1 MMENLVLRWG
11 RESNM
16 TLNLENVVKKYKD
29 FTAVNDLNFTIR
41 EGTIFGLIGQNG
53 AGKTTTFRMILDL
66 QEQTSGTI
74 TWQGKPIKNINRDLL
89 GYLPEERG
97 IFPQMKVEEQ
107 LFFFGTLRGMKKE
120 EVKKEIDFWI
130 KRFDLE
136 EKRNAKA
143 ETLSKGNQQKVQLI
157 ASFIHKPKFLI
168 LDEPFSG
175 LDPVNRDLL
184 KDAILLLKDRGT
196 TILFS
201 SHQMDNVEELCD
213 YLCLLKRGISLF
225 SGSLLDLKKQYGK
238 IKLSIRTDIPLEE
251 IRKMVGVKE
260 VKVDRE
266 DYILTLVD
274 ESYAEPIFE
283 VVSKGSYIEKF
294 SLDYLS
300 LDEIFKDKVG
310 GQDE

>member
-1 MMENLVLRWG
+1 
-11 RESNM
+11 M
-16 TLNLENVVKKYKD
+16 TLSLQHVVKKYKD
-29 FTAVNDLNFTIR
+29 FTAVNDLNFTIGKG
-41 EGTIFGLIGQNG
+41 EIFGLIGQNG

-66 QEQTSGTI
+66 QDQTSGTI
-74 TWQGKPIKNINRDLL
+74 TWDGVPIKKVNRDWL

-107 LFFFGTLRGMKKE
+107 LFFFGQLRGMNRTE
-120 EVKKEIDFWI
+120 LKKEIDFWI
-130 KRFDLE
+130 QRFDLE

-184 KDAILLLKDRGT
+184 KNAILLLKEKGM

-213 YLCLLKRGISLF
+213 HLCLLKRGVSLF

-238 IKLSIRTDIPLEE
+238 TKLTIRTELPVEE
-251 IRKMVGVKE
+251 FSRLSGIKE
-260 VKVDRE
+260 IKRE
-266 DYILTLVD
+266 RDEVVITLVD
-274 ESYAEPIFE
+274 ESYAKPIFDF
-283 VVSKGSYIEKF
+283 VSNGNYIEKF

-310 GQDE
+310 GDLA

>member
-1 MMENLVLRWG
+1 
-11 RESNM
+11 M
-16 TLNLENVVKKYKD
+16 TLALKHVVKKYKD
-29 FTAVNDLNFTIR
+29 FTAVNDLNFTIGKG
-41 EGTIFGLIGQNG
+41 EIFGLIGQNG

-66 QEQTSGTI
+66 QEQTAGSI
-74 TWQGKPIKNINRDLL
+74 TWDGSPINKINRDWL

-97 IFPQMKVEEQ
+97 IFPQMKVEDQ
-107 LFFFGTLRGMKKE
+107 LIFFGKLRGMNRDE
-120 EVKKEIDFWI
+120 LKKEIDFWI
-130 KRFDLE
+130 KRFELE
-136 EKRNAKA
+136 EKRNEKA

-184 KDAILLLKDRGT
+184 KNAILLLKERGV

-213 YLCLLKRGISLF
+213 HLCILKRGVSLF

-238 IKLSIRTDIPLEE
+238 TKLTIRTTVPKEE
-251 IRKMVGVKE
+251 IEKMAGVKE
-260 VKVDRE
+260 VKVVRDE
-266 DYILTLVD
+266 YVLTLMD
-274 ESYAEPIFE
+274 ESFAKPIFE
-283 VVSKGSYIEKF
+283 LISNGQYIEKF

-310 GQDE
+310 GNNE

>member
-1 MMENLVLRWG
+1 
-11 RESNM
+11 M
-16 TLNLENVVKKYKD
+16 TLTLEHVVKKYKD
-29 FTAVNDLNFTIR
+29 FTAVNDLNFTIG
-41 EGTIFGLIGQNG
+41 EGEIFGLIGQNG

-74 TWQGKPIKNINRDLL
+74 TWKGTPMKNVNRDWL

-107 LFFFGTLRGMKKE
+107 LYFFGELRGMKRNE
-120 EVKKEIDFWI
+120 LKKEIDFWI
-130 KRFDLE
+130 TRFDLE
-136 EKRNAKA
+136 EKRHHKA

-157 ASFIHKPKFLI
+157 ASFIHQPKFLI

-184 KDAILLLKDRGT
+184 KNAILLLKEKGM

-213 YLCLLKRGISLF
+213 HLCLLKRGVSLF

-238 IKLSIRTDIPLEE
+238 SKLTIRTNLSQQDIE
-251 IRKMVGVKE
+251 KMAGVKE
-260 VKVDRE
+260 VKVDRDE
-266 DYILTLVD
+266 YILTLID
-274 ESYAEPIFE
+274 ESYAAPIFD
-283 VVSKGSYIEKF
+283 VVSNGRYIEKF

-310 GQDE
+310 GNVE

>member
-1 MMENLVLRWG
+1 
-11 RESNM
+11 
-16 TLNLENVVKKYKD
+16 
-29 FTAVNDLNFTIR
+29 
-41 EGTIFGLIGQNG
+41 
-53 AGKTTTFRMILDL
+53 MILDL
-66 QEQTSGTI
+66 QEPTSGTI
-74 TWQGKPIKNINRDLL
+74 TWEGKPINSVSRDIL

-107 LFFFGTLRGMKKE
+107 LYFFGELRGMKRAD
-120 EVKKEIDFWI
+120 VKKEIDFWI
-130 KRFDLE
+130 QRFDLE
-136 EKRNAKA
+136 DKRHNKA

-184 KDAILLLKDRGT
+184 KNAILLLKDQGT

-213 YLCLLKRGISLF
+213 HLCLLKRGVSLF

-238 IKLSIRTDIPLEE
+238 TRLSIRTNISIEQFS
-251 IRKMVGVKE
+251 KMQGVKN
-260 VKVDRE
+260 VKQDRE
-266 DYILTLVD
+266 DIILTLED
-274 ESYAEPIFE
+274 ESYAKQIFD
-283 VVSKGSYIEKF
+283 VVSNGNYIEKF

-300 LDEIFKDKVG
+300 LNAIFKDKVG
-310 GQDE
+310 GENE

>member
-1 MMENLVLRWG
+1 
-11 RESNM
+11 M
-16 TLNLENVVKKYKD
+16 TLSLQHVVKKYKD
-29 FTAVNDLNFTIR
+29 FTAVNDLNFTIGKG
-41 EGTIFGLIGQNG
+41 EIFGLIGQNG

-66 QEQTSGTI
+66 QDQTSGTI
-74 TWQGKPIKNINRDLL
+74 TWDGVPIKKVNRDWL

-107 LFFFGTLRGMKKE
+107 LFFFGQLRGMNRTE
-120 EVKKEIDFWI
+120 LKKEIDFWI
-130 KRFDLE
+130 QRFDLE

-184 KDAILLLKDRGT
+184 KNAILLLKEKGM

-213 YLCLLKRGISLF
+213 HLCLLKHGVSLF

-238 IKLSIRTDIPLEE
+238 TKLTIRTELPVEE
-251 IRKMVGVKE
+251 FSRLSGIKE
-260 VKVDRE
+260 IKRE
-266 DYILTLVD
+266 RDEVVITLVD
-274 ESYAEPIFE
+274 ESYAKPIFDF
-283 VVSKGSYIEKF
+283 VSNGNYIEKF

-310 GQDE
+310 GDLA

>member
-1 MMENLVLRWG
+1 MGLK
-11 RESNM
+11 
-16 TLNLENVVKKYKD
+16 LEHVTKRYKD
-29 FTAVNDLNFTIR
+29 FTAVQDLNFTIDKG
-41 EGTIFGLIGQNG
+41 EIFGLIGQNG

-66 QEQTSGTI
+66 QETTEGKI
-74 TWQGKPIKNINRDLL
+74 TWEGTPINKVNRDIL

-107 LFFFGTLRGMKKE
+107 LYFFGELRGMKRDELKR
-120 EVKKEIDFWI
+120 EIDFWI
-130 KRFDLE
+130 ERFELE
-136 EKRNAKA
+136 EKRKDKA

-175 LDPVNRDLL
+175 LDPVNKDLL
-184 KDAILLLKDRGT
+184 KNAILHLRDQGM

-238 IKLSIRTDIPLEE
+238 TKLTIRTDLSLRDMTLP
-251 IRKMVGVKE
+251 GVKE
-260 VKVDRE
+260 CQYVKDEYV
-266 DYILTLVD
+266 LTLED
-274 ESYAEPIFE
+274 ERFAEEIFK
-283 VVSKGSYIEKF
+283 VVSNGQYIEKF

-300 LDEIFKDKVG
+300 LDEIFKDQVG
-310 GQDE
+310 GTHV

>member
-1 MMENLVLRWG
+1 MSLK
-11 RESNM
+11 
-16 TLNLENVVKKYKD
+16 LEHVVKKYKE
-29 FTAVNDLNFTIR
+29 FTAVNDLNFSIGKG
-41 EGTIFGLIGQNG
+41 EIFGLIGQNG

-66 QEQTSGTI
+66 QEPTSGTI
-74 TWQGKPIKNINRDLL
+74 TWEGKPVNKVNRDIL

-97 IFPQMKVEEQ
+97 IFPQMKVDEQ
-107 LFFFGTLRGMKKE
+107 LYFFGELRGMDRQDLI
-120 EVKKEIDFWI
+120 KEIDFWI
-130 KRFDLE
+130 QRFDLE
-136 EKRNAKA
+136 DKRKNKA

-184 KDAILLLKDRGT
+184 KDAILFLKNQGT

-213 YLCLLKRGISLF
+213 HLCLLKRGISLF

-238 IKLSIRTDIPLEE
+238 TKLTIRTDIPMQNFS
-251 IRKMVGVKE
+251 KMTGVKD
-260 VKVDRE
+260 VKQDRE
-266 DYILTLVD
+266 DIVLTLVD

-283 VVSKGSYIEKF
+283 IVSNGRYIEKF

-300 LDEIFKDKVG
+300 LDAIFKDKVG
-310 GQDE
+310 VEFE

>member
-1 MMENLVLRWG
+1 
-11 RESNM
+11 M
-16 TLNLENVVKKYKD
+16 TLTLEHVVKKYKD
-29 FTAVNDLNFTIR
+29 FTAVNDLNFKIGSG
-41 EGTIFGLIGQNG
+41 EIFGLIGQNG

-66 QEQTSGTI
+66 QDQTSGTI
-74 TWQGKPIKNINRDLL
+74 TWDGTPIKKINRDYL

-107 LFFFGTLRGMKKE
+107 LFFFGQLRGMKRE
-120 EVKKEIDFWI
+120 ELKREIDFWI
-130 KRFDLE
+130 NRFDLE
-136 EKRNAKA
+136 EKRHNKA

-157 ASFIHKPKFLI
+157 ASFIHKPRFLI

-184 KDAILLLKDRGT
+184 KDAILFLKEKGV

-213 YLCLLKRGISLF
+213 HLCLLKRGVSLF

-238 IKLSIRTDIPLEE
+238 TKLTLRTNIPKTELE
-251 IRKMVGVKE
+251 KLAGVKE
-260 VKVDRE
+260 IKVDRE
-266 DYILTLVD
+266 EYVLTLID
-274 ESYAEPIFE
+274 ESFAESIFE
-283 VVSKGSYIEKF
+283 VVSNGQYIEKF

-310 GQDE
+310 GNGE

>member
-1 MMENLVLRWG
+1 MAL
-11 RESNM
+11 
-16 TLNLENVVKKYKD
+16 TLEHVGKKYKD
-29 FTAVNDLNFTIR
+29 FTAVQDLNFTIR
-41 EGTIFGLIGQNG
+41 EGSIFGLIGQNG

-66 QEQTSGTI
+66 QEQTTGSI
-74 TWQGKPIKNINRDLL
+74 TWQGKPIKKINRDLL

-97 IFPQMKVEEQ
+97 IFPEMKVEEQ
-107 LFFFGTLRGMKKE
+107 LYFFGILRGMNKAE
-120 EVKKEIDFWI
+120 LKKEIDFWI
-130 KRFDLE
+130 ERFQLE
-136 EKRNAKA
+136 EKRNSKA

-184 KDAILLLKDRGT
+184 KNAILLLKSKGT

-213 YLCLLKRGISLF
+213 HLCLLKRGVSLF

-238 IKLSIRTDIPLEE
+238 TKLTIRTKVPLEE
-251 IRKMVGVKE
+251 LRKMAGVKDVTVE
-260 VKVDRE
+260 RDEYV
-266 DYILTLVD
+266 LTLVD
-274 ESYAEPIFE
+274 ESFAKPIFE
-283 VVSKGSYIEKF
+283 MVSNGRYIEKF

-310 GQDE
+310 AQDE

>member
-1 MMENLVLRWG
+1 
-11 RESNM
+11 M
-16 TLNLENVVKKYKD
+16 TLTLEHVVKKYKD
-29 FTAVNDLNFTIR
+29 FTAVNDLNFTIGSG
-41 EGTIFGLIGQNG
+41 EIFGLIGQNG

-66 QEQTSGTI
+66 QDQTSGTI
-74 TWQGKPIKNINRDLL
+74 TWDGTPIKKINRDYL

-107 LFFFGTLRGMKKE
+107 LFFFGQLRGMKRE
-120 EVKKEIDFWI
+120 ELKREIDFWI
-130 KRFDLE
+130 NRFDLE
-136 EKRNAKA
+136 EKRHNKA

-157 ASFIHKPKFLI
+157 ASFIHKPRFLI

-184 KDAILLLKDRGT
+184 KDAILFLKEKGV

-213 YLCLLKRGISLF
+213 HLCLLKRGVSLF

-238 IKLSIRTDIPLEE
+238 TKLTLRTNIPKTELE
-251 IRKMVGVKE
+251 KLAGVKE
-260 VKVDRE
+260 IKVDRE
-266 DYILTLVD
+266 EYVLTLID
-274 ESYAEPIFE
+274 ESFAESIFE
-283 VVSKGSYIEKF
+283 VVSNGQYIEKF

-310 GQDE
+310 GNGE